1 MARAADGAD
10 LTDDCQ
16 LFEQAGRP
24 VLLTPG
30 DYANFKI
37 TTPEDLRE
45 DRQMRIGHGYDVHKL
60 VEGRPLI
67 LGGVNIPYEKG
78 LLGHSDAD
86 VLAHAVMDALLGA
99 AALGDIGR
107 HFPDSDPAY
116 KGADS
121 LKLMEE
127 VRALLEK
134 EGWKLE
140 NLDATILCQAPK
152 LAPHIE
158 AMGRNI
164 AARLGAEPGQV
175 NIKATT
181 EEGLGFTGLGQ
192 GIVAH
197 AVALI
202 TR

>member
-1 MARAADGAD
+1 M
-10 LTDDCQ
+10 T
-16 LFEQAGRP
+16 
-24 VLLTPG
+24 
-30 DYANFKI
+30 
-37 TTPEDLRE
+37 
-45 DRQMRIGHGYDVHKL
+45 RIGHGFDVHAFC
-60 VEGRPLI
+60 EGRPLV
-67 LGGVNIPYEKG
+67 LGGVTVPSERG
-78 LLGHSDAD
+78 LAGHSDAD

-99 AALGDIGR
+99 GALGDLGR

-192 GIVAH
+192 GIAAH